1 MGLFSNKEYTFDMVT
16 TKGGDNG
23 KSSLL
28 DGQRL
33 YKDDDYF
40 QVVGDLDELSSF
52 LGMVRENHSV
62 KFIDTIQ
69 RDLIQIAGTVA
80 SKESSEERKEYVQ
93 EISLSD
99 IIKIEKEQKKLNP
112 KIATEFISP
121 GEFAEKKTAVIDVA
135 RSVCRRAERSLVD
148 LIRRRGRRDLI
159 ICQKYLNRLSDYL
172 FMLARK
178 KEQ

>member
-1 MGLFSNKEYTFDMVT
+1 MGLFSNKEFTFDLVT
-16 TKGGDNG
+16 TKGGDDG

-52 LGMVRENHSV
+52 LGIVREQHSV
-62 KFIDTIQ
+62 RFIGTIQ
-69 RDLIQIAGTVA
+69 KDLVQLSGMVA
-80 SKESSEERKEYVQ
+80 SKESSVERQDYVQ
-93 EISLSD
+93 D
-99 IIKIEKEQKKLNP
+99 ITEDDVYKVEKEQKKLNP

-121 GEFAEKKTAVIDVA
+121 GEFVEKKTAIIDVA
-135 RSVCRRAERSLVD
+135 RSVCRRAERSIVD

-178 KEQ
+178 REQ

>member
-1 MGLFSNKEYTFDMVT
+1 MGLFSSKEYTFELVT
-16 TKGGDNG
+16 TKGGDDG

-28 DGQRL
+28 DGERL
-33 YKDDDYF
+33 FKDDDHF
-40 QVVGDLDELSSF
+40 QVVGDLDELTSF
-52 LGMVRENHSV
+52 LGMVKEQHSV
-62 KFIDTIQ
+62 EFIKTVQ
-69 RDLIQIAGTVA
+69 KDLIQVAGMVA
-80 SKESSEERKEYVQ
+80 SKESSEERKDYVQ
-93 EISLSD
+93 EISPKD
-99 IIKIEKEQKKLNP
+99 VVKIEKEQKKLNP

-121 GEFAEKKTAVIDVA
+121 GEFVEKKTAIIDVA

-148 LIRRRGRRDLI
+148 LIRRRGRSDLV